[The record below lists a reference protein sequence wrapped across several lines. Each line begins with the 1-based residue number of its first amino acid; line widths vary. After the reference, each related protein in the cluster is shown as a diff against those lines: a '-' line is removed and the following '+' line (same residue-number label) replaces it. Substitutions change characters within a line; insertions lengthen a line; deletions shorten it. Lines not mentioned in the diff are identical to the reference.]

1 MTTASAFDLDEL
13 LADCRAGLEES
24 DPRRAIREVVQRAM
38 TRPDAVGDAL
48 RPQQGGFT
56 LLLHEPDLTVL
67 HVVWA
72 PGMRIYPH
80 DHRMWATIG
89 IYAGRE
95 DNAFYRRATD
105 DRSTLVESGGKQLGV
120 GDVVTLGDDTIH
132 SVANTSGVLTAAIHV
147 YGGDFVNQPR
157 SQWGPG
163 PVRERPYDVD
173 QAQQEFAD
181 ANRAWLDRTAAT

>member
-1 MTTASAFDLDEL
+1 MTNASAFDLDQL

-147 YGGDFVNQPR
+147 YGGDFVNEPR

-163 PVRERPYDVD
+163 PERERPYDVD
-173 QAQQEFAD
+173 QAQQEFAA
-181 ANRAWLDRTAAT
+181 ANRAWLGQTAAT

>member
-13 LADCRAGLEES
+13 LVDCRAGLRES
-24 DPRRAIREVVQRAM
+24 DPRRAIREVVEQAM

-181 ANRAWLDRTAAT
+181 ANRAWLDRTAAS

>member
-1 MTTASAFDLDEL
+1 MTTASAFDLDDF
-13 LADCRAGLEES
+13 LADCRASLEES

-120 GDVVTLGDDTIH
+120 GDVATLGDDTIH

-147 YGGDFVNQPR
+147 YGGDFVNEPR

-181 ANRAWLDRTAAT
+181 ANQAWLDRTAAG